1 MCRKG
6 KQLEPEPDAKVKNW
20 HAVSAEEALRELESD
35 SELGLTLHEARHRLG
50 RFGPNRLRE
59 EKKTP
64 PFRRFLSQFNDF
76 MIWVLLAAVLISG
89 LWLKEFL
96 DAAVILVIVLLNALL
111 GFIQETRA
119 ESALARLKELSAP
132 LVKVLRDGH
141 ESEGPA
147 EGLVPG
153 DLVTLEAGDL
163 IAADCRLV
171 SSVNLMV
178 NESSLT
184 GESVAVSKDAGLTL
198 AADTALGDR
207 FNMVFA
213 GTHVEY
219 GRGSAVVAATGQ
231 RTELGQIAT
240 MLEEAK
246 PSPTPL
252 QVELRDVGKRIVY
265 LCLITVFVVLVVG
278 LIRGYRFADMLLFAV
293 SLAVAAIPEGLPA
306 VVTITLAQGTQA
318 MARQNAIIR
327 NLPAVETLGCAN
339 YICSDKTG
347 TLTLNRMTVTD
358 VLFGDGHH
366 YLLEDVLSA
375 DGRESEIFQMMA
387 EGAALCNDARRAAEG
402 VSLGDP
408 TEVALM
414 EAAEA
419 SGLEKA
425 TLEELHPRVAE
436 IPFDSDRKMMT
447 TVHRD
452 NGSGGFIVFA
462 KGAVEV
468 LLDHC
473 ESLQLPGGVGALERA
488 GRELISRETV
498 GLGSQAL
505 RTIGVAFK
513 RIDSVPEHE
522 QLASIESGLTFLGAL
537 AMKDPPRAE
546 VLPALELCRG
556 AQIDVAM
563 ITGDHRATAESV
575 ARELGI
581 LVPGTRLVEGHDV
594 ERMTADELS
603 EQVEDIHVYARVAPH
618 HKVKIVEALQ
628 KRGHV
633 VAMTGDGVN
642 DAPALKYADIG
653 VAMGITGTDVSKEA
667 ADMVLADDNFAT
679 IVAAVRQG
687 RIIFANLKKFI
698 YFLLSCN
705 ISEVLVVFVAMIV
718 GFPLPLIPV
727 QILWINLV
735 TDGLPAL
742 ALGVDPPEKDVMEH
756 PPRVLGENILA
767 PRKQVWLAWQGLLIT
782 AGALAAFILSNYVL
796 GYDWNAL
803 VTSVRIE
810 NLAMARTVLF
820 TTMVL
825 AQVFHSYNMRSE
837 TRSFFSSAPWENR
850 YLLGSFAISI
860 GLQMFVLYA
869 PFMQKAFKTQGPTAS
884 AWLLILL
891 CAFIPILIID
901 RIKVLSARRARR
913 G

>member
-1 MCRKG
+1 M
-6 KQLEPEPDAKVKNW
+6 QPEPDIQEKSW
-20 HAVSAEEALRELESD
+20 YTVSAPEAVRELESD
-35 SELGLTLHEARHRLG
+35 PAQGLSPHEARHRLG

-59 EKKTP
+59 EQKKP
-64 PFRRFLSQFNDF
+64 LFRMFLAQFNDF

-89 LWLKEFL
+89 PWLKEYL
-96 DAAVILVIVLLNALL
+96 DAAVILVIVILNAIL

-119 ESALARLKELSAP
+119 ESALAKLKELSAP
-132 LVKVLRDGH
+132 VVKVIRGGK
-141 ESEGPA
+141 EFEAPA
-147 EGLVPG
+147 GELVPG
-153 DLVTLEAGDL
+153 DMITLEAGDL

-171 SSVNLMV
+171 TSVNLMV

-184 GESVAVSKDAGLTL
+184 GESVAASKDAEAGL

-207 FNMVFA
+207 LNMVFA

-219 GRGSAVVAATGQ
+219 GRGSALVVATGH
-231 RTELGQIAT
+231 RTELGRIAT
-240 MLEEAK
+240 MLDETK

-252 QVELRDVGKRIVY
+252 QLELRDVGKRIVY
-265 LCLITVFVVLVVG
+265 LCLLTVLVVLVLGV
-278 LIRGYRFADMLLFAV
+278 IRGNKFATMLTVAV

-306 VVTITLAQGTQA
+306 IVTITLAQGTQA
-318 MARQNAIIR
+318 MARHNAIIR
-327 NLPAVETLGCAN
+327 HLPAVETLGCAN

-347 TLTLNRMTVTD
+347 TLTLNRMKVTD
-358 VLFGDGHH
+358 VLFADGLHF
-366 YLLEDVLSA
+366 LLEDVLGTG
-375 DGRESEIFQMMA
+375 GREPEIFRLVA
-387 EGAALCNDARRAAEG
+387 EGAALCNDARRGSEG

-419 SGLEKA
+419 AGMEK
-425 TLEELHPRVAE
+425 TGLEELHPRVAE

-452 NGSGGFIVFA
+452 SGSGGFIVFA

-468 LLDHC
+468 LLEHC
-473 ESLQLPGGVGALERA
+473 ESLLLPDGAEPLDHTSRQV
-488 GRELISRETV
+488 ISRETV

-513 RIDSVPEHE
+513 RIESVPAHE
-522 QLASIESGLTFLGAL
+522 QLASIESGLTFVGAL
-537 AMKDPPRAE
+537 AMKDPPRPE
-546 VLPALELCRG
+546 VMPALELCRG

-581 LVPGTRLVEGHDV
+581 LVPGTRLVEGHDI
-594 ERMTADELS
+594 EKMNPEELS
-603 EQVEDIHVYARVAPH
+603 EQVEDIHVYARVSPH
-618 HKVKIVEALQ
+618 HKVKIVEAL
-628 KRGHV
+628 KRRGHV

-705 ISEVLVVFVAMIV
+705 ISEVLVIFIAMVA
-718 GFPLPLIPV
+718 GFPLPLVPV

-782 AGALAAFILSNYVL
+782 AGALSSFVLAHLVL
-796 GYDWNAL
+796 GYSWHDPSAGLNAC
-803 VTSVRIE
+803 
-810 NLAMARTVLF
+810 RTILF

-825 AQVFHSYNMRSE
+825 SQVFHSYNMRSE

-860 GLQMFVLYA
+860 GLQMFALYA
-869 PFMQKAFKTQGPTAS
+869 PFMQSAFKTHGPTAS

-891 CAFIPILIID
+891 CAFLPVLIID
-901 RIKVLSARRARR
+901 RIKAW
-913 G
+913 GPG